1 MSLKKIFLST
11 ALAVTSLL
19 SITAPAQAQ
28 ERAICY
34 NCPPEWADWKSEL
47 AAIKRDTGI
56 NVPMDNKNSGQ
67 SLAQLIAERN
77 NPVADVVYYGVTF
90 AIQAKEEGVVEPYKP
105 EHFDSIPEDMKDPD
119 GLWFAIH
126 SGTIG
131 LMVNEAA
138 LGRVP
143 VPTSWADL
151 LKPEYKGLVGHLDP
165 SSAFVGYAGAT
176 AINLALGGDL
186 DNYEPVLEYFEELKK
201 NDPIVPKQTSYAR
214 VLSGEIPIF
223 IDYDFNAYRAKYD
236 DKAPIEF
243 VIPTEG
249 TISVPYVMSKVKNGP
264 NPANAEKVL
273 DHTLSDNGQRV
284 WAEAYLR
291 PVRPEAMSEEA
302 QSKFLPAE
310 DYERARGVDYAK
322 MAEAQKSFAEAYLK
336 RGL

>member
-1 MSLKKIFLST
+1 MLSIRSVVLATAASIGFLS
-11 ALAVTSLL
+11 AL
-19 SITAPAQAQ
+19 PAQAE
-28 ERAICY
+28 ERAVCY

-47 AAIKRDTGI
+47 EAIKRDTGI

-77 NPVADVVYYGVTF
+77 NPIADVVYYGVTF
-90 AIQAKEEGVVEPYKP
+90 AIQAEGENVITNFKP
-105 EHFDSIPEDMKDPD
+105 EHFDSIPTDMKHPD

-131 LMVNEAA
+131 LMVNTAA
-138 LGRVP
+138 LGDVP
-143 VPTSWADL
+143 VPKSWNDL
-151 LKPEYKGLVGHLDP
+151 LKPEYDGLVGYLDP

-186 DNYEPVLEYFEELKK
+186 DNYEPVLKFFADLKE
-201 NDPIVPKQTSYAR
+201 NHPIVPKQTSYAR

-236 DKAPIEF
+236 DQAPIEF

-249 TISVPYVMSKVKNGP
+249 TISVPYVMSKVKDSP
-264 NPANAEKVL
+264 NPENAEKVL
-273 DHTLSDNGQRV
+273 NHTLSDEGQKV

-291 PVRPEAMSEEA
+291 PIRAEAMSEEA
-302 QSKFLPAE
+302 RSKFLPDA
-310 DYERARGVDYAK
+310 DYERAQGVDYAK
-322 MAEAQKSFAEAYLK
+322 MAEAQKGFAEEYLK